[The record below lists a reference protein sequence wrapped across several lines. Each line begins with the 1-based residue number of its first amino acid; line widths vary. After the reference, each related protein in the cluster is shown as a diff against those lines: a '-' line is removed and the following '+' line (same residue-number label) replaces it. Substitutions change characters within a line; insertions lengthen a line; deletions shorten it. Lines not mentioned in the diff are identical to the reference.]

1 LGDQPHGGS
10 GKQAR
15 AVIDGLQADVVT
27 LAEPPPE
34 GTREAYVY
42 VRPHE
47 LDVVLEPVGSNNLP
61 ATIRL
66 INAAGPQV
74 KLELATD
81 WGQVIHADLPHDRYR
96 SLKLRPGGGVFLA
109 TREMKVFHAG

>member
-1 LGDQPHGGS
+1 M
-10 GKQAR
+10 
-15 AVIDGLQADVVT
+15 IDGQQADVVT

-34 GTREAYVY
+34 GARETYVY
-42 VRPHE
+42 VRPHQ
-47 LDVVLEPVGSNNLP
+47 LDVLFEPVGSNKRP

-81 WGQVIHADLPHDRYR
+81 WGQIIHADLPHDRYR
-96 SLKLRPGGGVFLA
+96 SLKVQPAGRVFLA
-109 TREMKVFHAG
+109 TKEMKVFHAG